1 MAIKPWEQV
10 PLMNGVWKAFSDD
23 GVWVGAGVIPA
34 AWFKNAGLNEGTDQL
49 AIVKHIPAKYAK
61 LPSGSPQSVNPLRAA
76 EQIGRALGLTVDQ
89 ARRVVDYMERVKQ
102 DGGHLPAGAMPQAG
116 DPNRPIPV
124 GAFSV
129 AAALD
134 AATGGELDPL
144 LIDEAVAQLQANG
157 DMHVLDGG
165 VISIPL
171 LIMLIGAGMQ
181 VVNGLIQASATIYDM
196 FSKQEV
202 LPFMWS
208 EYAWLDGSVTAIYA
222 GWWYG
227 SALKLHHI
235 GCFGPGRER
244 EARILKW
251 TAELAAMKGMQDIR
265 RAFPRYPIVA
275 LPARGLRPQGE
286 AVTED
291 DFADIAPCPTES
303 PVSLPVD
310 AIAHRPR
317 LILPELTAPVPPV
330 QLVQSRLLQPSHNIA
345 VLEQLPF
352 LEREWHGLQETL
364 RRDAETDA
372 QVAAN
377 FQRANDRLERTLN
390 ALLSGAWPQHG
401 LAALATDF
409 DRAIATVM
417 PDAQGGLQEWRAEFF
432 GRLDSLQAFQ
442 ADKTGFGK
450 QLPPEFWFD
459 ARVAPY
465 RADARR
471 YIRETLP
478 ARYGE
483 LPFDMR
489 AALQVAREHCSSDC
503 PCGQRF
509 ESDCT
514 HFLSHYLHGGGIKAG
529 GGWNSSCNWG
539 LQTWAPHLAAFME
552 ELSNQYSNI
561 QRHGYQNLDGGD
573 IGFMLNTGGYIFHAL
588 ILAGPAQYNGANI
601 YGHTNDRCGEWVSG
615 DFDNAVYYRF
625 V

>member
-10 PLMNGVWKAFSDD
+10 PLINGVWKAFSDD

-34 AWFKNAGLNEGTDQL
+34 AWFKGAGLSEGTDQL

-61 LPSGSPQSVNPLRAA
+61 LPNGSPQSVNPLRAA

-89 ARRVVDYMERVKQ
+89 ARRVVDYLERVKQ
-102 DGGHLPAGAMPQAG
+102 GGGQLPQTANPQPG
-116 DPNRPIPV
+116 NPNSPIPV

-129 AAALD
+129 AQALD

-144 LIDEAVAQLQANG
+144 LIDEAVAQLEANG

-171 LIMLIGAGMQ
+171 LIMLIGAGVQ
-181 VVNGLIQASATIYDM
+181 VVNGLIQASATIYDL

-235 GCFGPGRER
+235 GCFGPGGER
-244 EARILKW
+244 EARIRKW
-251 TAELAAMKGMQDIR
+251 TAELASMQGMQDIR
-265 RAFPRYPIVA
+265 RAFPRYPIIAMPVRA
-275 LPARGLRPQGE
+275 VRAAGE
-286 AVTED
+286 ADEGD
-291 DFADIAPCPTES
+291 EFSDIQPCSTQS
-303 PVSLPVD
+303 PVSLPVE
-310 AIAHRPR
+310 AITHRPQ
-317 LILPELTAPVPPV
+317 LILPALE
-330 QLVQSRLLQPSHNIA
+330 SRSAVRVADTRAQQAQHNITT
-345 VLEQLPF
+345 LEQLPF
-352 LEREWHGLQETL
+352 LEREWHGLQMDL
-364 RRDAETDA
+364 LRDADA
-372 QVAAN
+372 GSPARAG
-377 FQRANDRLERTLN
+377 FLRANDRLERSLN

-401 LAALATDF
+401 LQALATDF
-409 DRAIATVM
+409 DRAIATVA
-417 PDAQGGLQEWRAEFF
+417 PAAQVRLQEWRTEFF
-432 GRLDSLQAFQ
+432 VRLDSLQAFQ
-442 ADKTGFGK
+442 ADKAGFKK
-450 QLPPEFWFD
+450 QLPPGFWFD
-459 ARVAPY
+459 ARVAPH

-478 ARYGE
+478 PRYGE

-489 AALQVAREHCSSDC
+489 AALKVACDHCSSDC

-514 HFLSHYLHGGGIKAG
+514 HFLSHYLYGGGIKAA
-529 GGWNSSCNWG
+529 GGWNSSCDWG

-561 QRHGYQNLDGGD
+561 QRHGYQNLDCGD
-573 IGFMLNTGGYIFHAL
+573 IGFMLNTGGYVFHAL
-588 ILAGPAQYNGANI
+588 ILAGPAQYNGAPI
-601 YGHTNDRCGEWVSG
+601 YGHTHDRCGEWVSG